1 MRNETVG
8 VSYGDLNYKSVNQW
22 TTFHIVY
29 LGGLC
34 FPFSFVSFHLL
45 FSLCTQRT
53 AGLRVQTKN
62 PIVRKKMNGLGS
74 NK

>member
-1 MRNETVG
+1 MHNETVG

-45 FSLCTQRT
+45 FSLCTNI
-53 AGLRVQTKN
+53 L
-62 PIVRKKMNGLGS
+62 LGYEYRQKIPS
-74 NK
+74 LGKR

>member
-1 MRNETVG
+1 M
-8 VSYGDLNYKSVNQW
+8 SYGGLNYKSVNQW

-34 FPFSFVSFHLL
+34 FPFSLFVFTHFLVYVLNVLL
-45 FSLCTQRT
+45 GYEYRQ
-53 AGLRVQTKN
+53 KN

>member
-1 MRNETVG
+1 MHNETVG

-34 FPFSFVSFHLL
+34 FPFSLFVFTH
-45 FSLCTQRT
+45 FSVYVLTYCWVTST
-53 AGLRVQTKN
+53 D
-62 PIVRKKMNGLGS
+62 KKS
-74 NK
+74 HR